1 MDTRYIPLLH
11 NAKEI
16 TEEAYDPKRK
26 IQTFWAK
33 YGINHSRLHI
43 LNLFL
48 FYKGDT
54 GLQEPLSIEEME
66 RFSQD
71 LMGLLMAY
79 YVVHQEKIN
88 LDDIKIPV
96 EETREKNG
104 NKGFFSDP
112 LYTILGLYHLE
123 QKLNR

>member
-16 TEEAYDPKRK
+16 TEEAYEPKRK

-48 FYKGDT
+48 FYRGET
-54 GLQEPLSIEEME
+54 ELQEPPSIEEMKQ
-66 RFSQD
+66 FSQD
-71 LMGLLMAY
+71 LMTLLMAY
-79 YVVHQEKIN
+79 YVAHREKIN

-96 EETREKNG
+96 EETREENG
-104 NKGFFSDP
+104 EDGSFSDIP
-112 LYTILGLYHLE
+112 YTILGLHYLE